1 MRDPKI
7 TVDKKKQITKI
18 EYGKSGTYIIGGI
31 IGQVDPNPKLDGR
44 HGVKIFDKMRKTDAS
59 VRASLKAMKL
69 PIIGANWYIE
79 SASEDAKDKEVAE
92 FVQWCLFERMDM
104 SFRDFLRQALTMLDF
119 GFSVF
124 EKVFDIDGGKIVWKK
139 FAPRLQHTIVSWETE
154 EGELGIT
161 QMLPTG
167 EKISIPMEKLLV
179 FVNEKEGDN
188 WYGVSEIRSAYQPYF
203 SKDLLYRIDSVAHE
217 RQGVGIPYVKIPQN
231 AEPQEEAEAEELVKN
246 MYANEQA
253 YIKLRDGWEFGFLDM
268 KGGGTRQQTPS
279 ILHHDRQIA
288 KNVLAQF
295 LDLGSGAS
303 GSFALSKDQ
312 SSLFLL
318 GLEAIAQQIA
328 EIVSTYAIRQ
338 LVDFNFTVTRYPM
351 LRVNKIGQKNY
362 QQLLSAVSQG
372 VQIGVIHPD
381 KKLEKY
387 LRDVMELP
395 DPDENEAAER
405 ELSLFFEEQNKWAET
420 IASQI
425 EEEEQVVQGAWG
437 RLGEGLSEEHKQK
450 ISEALKEYWLN
461 KKSEKTNAKE
471 RRGKTKEQE
480 GEEKEKK
487 RLQNE
492 FQSFLLEQ
500 RMKILEKKAR
510 GEKISQEE
518 SASLQLEVLKK
529 RKNLEEAIA
538 SLDEGK
544 IKKMREIDDIASV
557 KEEIDDAIGWLE
569 SCCGGENGS
578 EQNSRID

>member
-1 MRDPKI
+1 MQEPKI
-7 TVDKKKQITKI
+7 TVDKEKNITKV

-31 IGQVDPNPKLDGR
+31 ISQVDPNPKLDGR

-69 PIIGANWYIE
+69 PILGANWYVE
-79 SASEDAKDKEVAE
+79 AASEDGKDKEVAE
-92 FVQWCLFERMDM
+92 FVRWCLFDRMEM

-124 EKVFDIDGGKIVWKK
+124 EKVFDVDGGKIVWKK
-139 FAPRLQHTIVSWETE
+139 FAPRLQHTIISWETE
-154 EGELGIT
+154 GGEKGIT

-167 EKISIPMEKLLV
+167 ERISIPMEKLLI
-179 FVNEKEGDN
+179 FTNEKEGDN

-231 AEPQEEAEAEELVKN
+231 AEPQEEAEAERLVQN

-253 YIKLRDGWEFGFLDM
+253 YIKLKEGWEFGFIDM

-295 LDLGSGAS
+295 LDLGAGGT

-318 GLEAIAQQIA
+318 SLEATAQQIA
-328 EIVSTYAIRQ
+328 EIVTKYAIRQ
-338 LVDFNFTVTRYPM
+338 LVDFNFSVDRYPT

-362 QQLLSAVSQG
+362 QQLMSAVSQG
-372 VQIGVIHPD
+372 IQIGVIRPD

-395 DPDENEAAER
+395 DPDE
-405 ELSLFFEEQNKWAET
+405 EEQAEQELVSFLQEQTEWATT
-420 IASQI
+420 I
-425 EEEEQVVQGAWG
+425 EEGEEEQTIQGAWG
-437 RLGEGLSEEHKQK
+437 RLGEGLSEEHKRK
-450 ISEALKEYWLN
+450 ISEALKEYWSN
-461 KKSEKTNAKE
+461 KKTEKPAGGKKK
-471 RRGKTKEQE
+471 GKTKEQTQAE
-480 GEEKEKK
+480 QEKK
-487 RLQNE
+487 KAKSE
-492 FQSFLLEQ
+492 FQSFLMEQ
-500 RMKILEKKAR
+500 RMKLLERRAR
-510 GEKISQEE
+510 GEKITQEE
-518 SASLQLEVLKK
+518 AASVQLEILKR
-529 RKNLEEAIA
+529 RKELEERIAAIDQA
-538 SLDEGK
+538 
-544 IKKMREIDDIASV
+544 KKMSETDGVAEIKGV
-557 KEEIDDAIGWLE
+557 IDDAIEWFE
-569 SCCGGENGS
+569 SCCGGEHGS
-578 EQNSRID
+578 EQEE